1 MLQRIGIVNGAS
13 KQPDIFSNEL
23 GFNFAWRETG
33 LKSET
38 YYTAELGWKELIGT
52 RIVPLGFRDL
62 TINALL
68 FSASVFYTDSKDE
81 FYFMGDTWSGM
92 ELGTY
97 DKSRRMGVEL
107 AFEQYFLS
115 GALGFNESFTYLK
128 AEKEQN
134 GEWSAIPYTYDYK
147 ATVGANLNA
156 STFVEIVD
164 ISVGI
169 WLQNSIYGN
178 QNVYAAKMSVNTP
191 QGGEASEANPLIF
204 NVVQQDNVK
213 LKPYIISDFGV
224 SLGLNKGAVTI
235 TAGVKNVFD
244 TFYYDY
250 YNNDRSAVVNENRYV
265 VGRGR
270 TVFVEGQYKY

>member
-1 MLQRIGIVNGAS
+1 M
-13 KQPDIFSNEL
+13 
-23 GFNFAWRETG
+23 
-33 LKSET
+33 
-38 YYTAELGWKELIGT
+38 
-52 RIVPLGFRDL
+52 
-62 TINALL
+62 
-68 FSASVFYTDSKDE
+68 
-81 FYFMGDTWSGM
+81 
-92 ELGTY
+92 
-97 DKSRRMGVEL
+97 
-107 AFEQYFLS
+107 
-115 GALGFNESFTYLK
+115 
-128 AEKEQN
+128 
-134 GEWSAIPYTYDYK
+134 
-147 ATVGANLNA
+147 
-156 STFVEIVD
+156 EIVD

-191 QGGEASEANPLIF
+191 AGGEASATNPLIF

-213 LKPYIISDFGV
+213 LKPYNISDFGV